1 MKVDKREQQLLLET
15 NNENE
20 EIKLKMLE
28 FMLKNKD
35 KNWNKEE
42 TIKRFI
48 QSNKSKL

>member
-15 NNENE
+15 MNENE

-35 KNWNKEE
+35 KN
-42 TIKRFI
+42 
-48 QSNKSKL
+48 